1 MIRNIKI
8 LGITVVAAMALSAVV
23 ASAAMAV
30 PQFTA
35 STYPAQVTG
44 TSAVGA
50 EKFKTDGGTIECKGH
65 FLSASLGAA
74 NSTLTVT
81 PKYSECTAFG
91 GLNATFNTEGCTYV
105 FHATELVSAG
115 VYKHHVDIVCPAG
128 QSVKFVASTCKA
140 EIKSQTGLTT
150 VKTTNSGTS
159 VVVNPE
165 VTKIA
170 YTVTEDGFLCPF
182 TGTGST
188 NNGEY
193 TGAVT
198 VSRVG
203 GGSASVSG
211 S

>member
-1 MIRNIKI
+1 MIRNIKV
-8 LGITVVAAMALSAVV
+8 LGIAVVAAMALSAVV

-44 TSAVGA
+44 ESAVGA
-50 EKFKTDGGTIECKGH
+50 EKFKTEGGTVECKSH

-81 PKYSECTAFG
+81 PKYTECKAFG
-91 GLNATFNTEGCTYV
+91 FLSATVNPEGCTYV

-115 VYKHHVDIVCPAG
+115 VYKHHVNVICPAG
-128 QSVKFVASTCKA
+128 QSIKVVASTCKA
-140 EIKSQTGLTT
+140 EIKEQTGLTS

-165 VTKIA
+165 VKSIK

-182 TGTGST
+182 GGTGNKT
-188 NNGEY
+188 DGEY